1 MSVES
6 AIVALLT
13 ADVTLAALV
22 GTRVYPLMAPGD
34 ADLPLLVYQ
43 EVAETPV
50 RSLTRRLALT
60 AWRVRFDAF
69 AESYSSAK
77 AVKNALL
84 DVLDGYE
91 GTTGGMV
98 IRGVFRDDSNDAHD
112 PPAHAD
118 ERGYFSAGIDLAVWY
133 ERS

>member
-13 ADVTLAALV
+13 ADVTLSALV

-34 ADLPLLVYQ
+34 ADLPLLVYAEAS
-43 EVAETPV
+43 EVPV
-50 RSLTRRLALT
+50 WSLARRLSLT
-60 AWRVRFDAF
+60 AWRVRFDAY
-69 AESYSSAK
+69 AESYASAK
-77 AVKNALL
+77 AVKDALL
-84 DVLDGYE
+84 DVLDGYAA
-91 GTTGGMV
+91 TTGGV
-98 IRGVFRDDSNDAHD
+98 TIRGVFRDDSNDAHD